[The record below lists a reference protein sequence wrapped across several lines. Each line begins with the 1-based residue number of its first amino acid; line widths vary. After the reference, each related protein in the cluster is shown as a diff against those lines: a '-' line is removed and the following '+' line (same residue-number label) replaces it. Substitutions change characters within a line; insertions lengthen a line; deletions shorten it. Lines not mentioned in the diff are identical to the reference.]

1 MESGLEA
8 RDDGLL
14 RQIPAIQPWAE
25 IPKHYETR
33 SHKRSIV
40 QRVRNMNKKSTRRA
54 FLSSAGAASAGG
66 VAVATGALTS
76 PWHTVA
82 AGDAEGPGRGLS
94 EPEARQAKLIEI
106 LRQPVLK
113 KELFTSPVIIQ
124 SVELLRR
131 ENSFLCRVRS
141 ADGAEGIS
149 VAHSAMRQL
158 YPIFL
163 QALQPFF
170 LGKDARELDLILER
184 VYVYNLNFRYGGMA
198 LGLPLATIEFAILD
212 LLGRMAGRS
221 LGQLIGEI
229 HHPEVAVYVATEWR
243 ERPLE
248 ETVDLIQHAV
258 ARYDAKA
265 LKIKVGY
272 LMFMTR
278 DMHARGPLGKTERL
292 IPLLREIFGSDMAL
306 YADANGYYDVREAIR
321 VGKLLAEN
329 DYAYFEEPV
338 MFDDFEAI
346 KQVADA
352 LDLPVANGEQDHSF
366 VNFRWLI
373 AHDGIE
379 IVQPDSYYFGGLI
392 RCVKVGRIAAAFG
405 KSIVPHMSGGGL
417 GYLYNCHLVSVL
429 PNAGAHH
436 EFKGLQTHVPFECPT
451 SPLQVVAGKIKV
463 PTGPG
468 LGVAID
474 PDFISDHQPVGA

>member
-1 MESGLEA
+1 M
-8 RDDGLL
+8 RDLATRLGDQAGGQPVEPPDTSFMKPVCPAELL
-14 RQIPAIQPWAE
+14 I
-25 IPKHYETR
+25 R
-33 SHKRSIV
+33 SSATNQKT
-40 QRVRNMNKKSTRRA
+40 TRRA
-54 FLSSAGAASAGG
+54 FLSSASAASAGG
-66 VAVATGALTS
+66 IVFATSAVSATG
-76 PWHTVA
+76 HIVA
-82 AGDAEGPGRGLS
+82 DEAKAPGRGLS
-94 EPEARQAKLIEI
+94 ELEARQARLVEI

-113 KELFTSPVIIQ
+113 QELFTSPVIIQ
-124 SVELLRR
+124 SLELLRW
-131 ENSFLCRVRS
+131 ENSYLCRVRS

-149 VAHSAMRQL
+149 VAHSGMRQL

-163 QALQPFF
+163 RSLQPFF
-170 LGKDARELDLILER
+170 LGKDARELDLILEK
-184 VYVYNLNFRYGGMA
+184 VYVYNLNFRYSGMA

-212 LLGRMAGRS
+212 MLGRMAGRS

-265 LKIKVGY
+265 LKVKVGY

-278 DMHARGPLGKTERL
+278 DMYARGPVGKTERL
-292 IPLLREIFGSDMAL
+292 IPLLREIFGTDMAL
-306 YADANGYYDVREAIR
+306 YADANGYYDVREAVR

-329 DYAYFEEPV
+329 DYGYFEEPV

-352 LDLPVANGEQDHSF
+352 LDLAVANGEQDHSF

-392 RCVKVGRIAAAFG
+392 RCVKVGRMAAAFG

-417 GYLYNCHLVSVL
+417 GFLYNSHLVSVL
-429 PNAGAHH
+429 PNAGPHH
-436 EFKGLQTHVPFECPT
+436 EFKGLQTHVPFECRT
-451 SPLQVVAGKIKV
+451 SPLKVVGGKIKV

-468 LGVAID
+468 LGVDID
-474 PDFISDHQPVGA
+474 PDFISNHRPVAA